1 MKNKIFTLI
10 LCALAAQGA
19 DAKVRTT
26 RQMVGE
32 AARVLA
38 TKGNTMKA
46 KANDELK
53 VLKRDSQLS
62 IVGYEGGRCVVIAND
77 DTFKP
82 VLAYYDAPTN
92 GKHNPALEWW
102 METMNQSLADKLS
115 NGELPDEVVLK
126 DGYKTEVAPLLTTTW
141 GQASPF
147 NDLCPTYEKGSRE
160 YNYVTGCVATAMAQV
175 LKYHRYPEKGKG
187 SSKWIFYPD
196 GNEAGGVS
204 VRVSFNTTYDWD
216 NMLDS
221 YSGAYNDTQAIAV
234 AKLMR
239 DCGGASQMQYAPNGS
254 GSTYSNALKGMRKNL
269 KFDYAS
275 KCYFREFTPKSI
287 WMDMIYYD
295 LNEGR
300 PVMYSGVTKNREGH
314 AFVFDGYDKDGLVH
328 VEWGWEGVGD
338 GYFDVSL
345 LNSEQG
351 SYSEGQMM
359 LLARKPGTT
368 DFNEYE
374 SHWGLGESLK
384 ITLSGT
390 KLKFGEVSFYNLD
403 VDDFT
408 GEIQLLCFNVQT
420 NKGYVLTKIGEVSS
434 MPLLNGG
441 SIALGD
447 MDLKG
452 LEDGVYQI
460 FFGSRSTSDDA
471 PEDGWMPMYG
481 GDGIV
486 SNYILTVK
494 NGEFSLKKGN
504 DDFSVSTGINKLT
517 TSSATA
523 KKMRVYS
530 IDGHV
535 MGNDI
540 NAMGKGLYIVD
551 GKKVMK

>member
-1 MKNKIFTLI
+1 MKNQIFTLM

-26 RQMVGE
+26 RQIVGE

-38 TKGNTMKA
+38 TKGSTMKA
-46 KANDELK
+46 KATGELK
-53 VLKRDSQLS
+53 VLKRESQLS

-77 DTFKP
+77 DTFQP
-82 VLAYYDAPTN
+82 VLAYYDAPKY
-92 GKHNPALEWW
+92 GEQNPALEWW

-115 NGELPDEVVLK
+115 NGELPDEFVLK

-141 GQASPF
+141 GQSSPF
-147 NDLCPTYEKGSRE
+147 NNLCPTYTTAGKKN
-160 YNYVTGCVATAMAQV
+160 NYITGCVATAMAQV
-175 LKYHRYPEKGKG
+175 LKYHQYPKKG
-187 SSKWIFYPD
+187 SDEICEWTYMPD
-196 GNEAGGVS
+196 GVTERKGR
-204 VRVSFNTTYDWD
+204 VRFSTTYDWA
-216 NMLDS
+216 NMIDKYTDKATS
-221 YSGAYNDTQAIAV
+221 AQKTAV

-239 DCGGASQMQYAPNGS
+239 DCGAASQMQYAPDGS
-254 GSTYSNALKGMRKNL
+254 GATYSNALKGMRQYL
-269 KFDYAS
+269 TFDYAS

-287 WMDMIYYD
+287 WMDMVYYD
-295 LNEGR
+295 LSEGR
-300 PVMYSGVTKNREGH
+300 PVMYSGSTKNREGH

-338 GYFDVSL
+338 GYFDMSL

-351 SYSEGQMM
+351 SYSEGQSM
-359 LLARKPGTT
+359 LLTRKPGTT

-390 KLKFGEVSFYNLD
+390 TIKVGKVSFYNLD
-403 VDDFT
+403 VDNFT
-408 GEIQLLCFNVQT
+408 GEIQMLCFNIQT
-420 NKGYVLTKIGEVSS
+420 NKGYVLTKIEEVSS

-441 SIALGD
+441 SITLGD

-460 FFGSRSTSDDA
+460 FFGSHSTSDDA

-523 KKMRVYS
+523 KNMRVYS
-530 IDGHV
+530 IDGRV

>member
-1 MKNKIFTLI
+1 
-10 LCALAAQGA
+10 
-19 DAKVRTT
+19 
-26 RQMVGE
+26 
-32 AARVLA
+32 
-38 TKGNTMKA
+38 
-46 KANDELK
+46 
-53 VLKRDSQLS
+53 
-62 IVGYEGGRCVVIAND
+62 
-77 DTFKP
+77 
-82 VLAYYDAPTN
+82 
-92 GKHNPALEWW
+92 
-102 METMNQSLADKLS
+102 MNQSLADKLS
-115 NGELPDEVVLK
+115 NGELPDEFVLK

-141 GQASPF
+141 GQSSPF
-147 NDLCPTYEKGSRE
+147 NNLCPTYTTNGNKNR
-160 YNYVTGCVATAMAQV
+160 YITGCVATAMAQV
-175 LKYHRYPEKGKG
+175 LKYHQYPEKGSG
-187 SSKWIFYPD
+187 EICEYTYMPD
-196 GNEAGGVS
+196 GVTERTQK
-204 VRVSFNTTYDWD
+204 VRFNTTYDWA
-216 NMLDS
+216 NMIDKYTDKATS
-221 YSGAYNDTQAIAV
+221 TQKTAV

-239 DCGGASQMQYAPNGS
+239 DCGAASQMQYAPDGS
-254 GSTYSNALKGMRKNL
+254 GATYSNALKGMRKYL
-269 KFDYAS
+269 TFDYAS

-287 WMDMIYYD
+287 WMDMVYYD
-295 LNEGR
+295 LSEGR
-300 PVMYSGVTKNREGH
+300 PVMYSGSTKNREGH

-328 VEWGWEGVGD
+328 VEWGWEGIGD
-338 GYFDVSL
+338 GYFDMSL

-351 SYSEGQMM
+351 SYTEGQS
-359 LLARKPGTT
+359 LLLTRKPGTT
-368 DFNEYE
+368 DFNKYE
-374 SHWGLGESLK
+374 SHWGLGQSLK

-390 KLKFGEVSFYNLD
+390 TIKVGKVSFYNLD
-403 VDDFT
+403 VDNFT
-408 GEIQLLCFNVQT
+408 GQIQLLCYNLQGKKSYLLT
-420 NKGYVLTKIGEVSS
+420 NIEEVSS

-460 FFGSRSTSDDA
+460 FFGSHSTSDDA

-530 IDGHV
+530 IDGRV
-535 MGNDI
+535 MGNDV

>member
-1 MKNKIFTLI
+1 MKNQIFTLM

-46 KANDELK
+46 KATGELK
-53 VLKRDSQLS
+53 VLKRESQLS

-77 DTFKP
+77 DTFQP
-82 VLAYYDAPTN
+82 VLAYYDAPKY
-92 GKHNPALEWW
+92 GEQNPALEWW

-115 NGELPDEVVLK
+115 NGELPDEFVLK

-141 GQASPF
+141 GQSSPF
-147 NDLCPTYEKGSRE
+147 NDLCPFYTTNGNKNRYI
-160 YNYVTGCVATAMAQV
+160 TGCVATAMAQV
-175 LKYHRYPEKGKG
+175 LKYHQYPEKGSGEKCE
-187 SSKWIFYPD
+187 WTYMPD
-196 GNEAGGVS
+196 GVTERTGS
-204 VRVSFNTTYDWD
+204 VRFITKYDWANMIDKYTD
-216 NMLDS
+216 NATS
-221 YSGAYNDTQAIAV
+221 TQKTAV

-239 DCGGASQMQYAPNGS
+239 DCGAASAMQYAPDGS
-254 GSTYSNALKGMRKNL
+254 GTTYTAALKGMRKYL
-269 KFDYAS
+269 TFDYAS

-287 WMDMIYYD
+287 WMDMVYYD
-295 LNEGR
+295 LSEGR
-300 PVMYSGVTKNREGH
+300 PVMYSGSTKKREGH

-328 VEWGWEGVGD
+328 VEWGWEGIGD
-338 GYFDVSL
+338 GYFDMSL

-351 SYSEGQMM
+351 SYTEGQT
-359 LLARKPGTT
+359 LLLTRKPGTT
-368 DFNEYE
+368 DFNKYE
-374 SHWGLGESLK
+374 SHWGLGQSLK

-390 KLKFGEVSFYNLD
+390 TIKVGKVSFYNLD
-403 VDDFT
+403 VDNFT
-408 GEIQLLCFNVQT
+408 GQIQLLCFNLQT
-420 NKGYVLTKIGEVSS
+420 NKGYVLTNIGEVSS

-441 SIALGD
+441 SIELGD
-447 MDLKG
+447 MDLKNLG
-452 LEDGVYQI
+452 DGVYQI
-460 FFGSRSTSDDA
+460 FFGSHSTSDDT

-530 IDGHV
+530 IDGRV